1 MHELFLTAAVP
12 GEHVKEALKIL
23 QGLCAMPPAH
33 KYQRVLTYEGPN
45 AQLVPIP
52 AARVQNRRPQDRE
65 VWNELNKQLVRQSHY
80 ITLTFAT
87 EKGEFGIG
95 ADVGAVEGQAVE
107 KPAIDLEEARGTLH
121 FYDYPDPPHPSRP
134 VNSRLVIHIPD
145 EPKLPSLL
153 RSIKY
158 THHSQSLREIYNF
171 YRDNV
176 TFTLSRELQRRQQD
190 GVMGTEG
197 SVPQASSDIR
207 DYIPF
212 DGENKWVLKASVEVT
227 DEKEGP
233 LVQRGIEEL
242 LKVQSDLAGLYE
254 FSILDRAVLDTRVPA
269 FLEQLRRR

>member
-12 GEHVKEALKIL
+12 GEHVKEALKVL
-23 QGLCAMPPAH
+23 QGVCAMPPAH
-33 KYQRVLTYEGPN
+33 KVERVLTYEGPP

-65 VWNELNKQLVRQSHY
+65 VWSELNKQLVRQSHY
-80 ITLTFAT
+80 ITLAFLA

-95 ADVGAVEGQAVE
+95 AGVGGDDQVV
-107 KPAIDLEEARGTLH
+107 KPIIDLEEARGTLH
-121 FYDYPDPPHPSRP
+121 FYDYPEPPHPSRP
-134 VNSRLVIHIPD
+134 VNSRLVVHIPD

-158 THHSQSLREIYNF
+158 THHSESLREIYNF

-176 TFTLSRELQRRQQD
+176 TFTLSRQLQRKQQD
-190 GVMGTEG
+190 GVMETEG
-197 SVPQASSDIR
+197 SVLQASSDIR

-212 DGENKWVLKASVEVT
+212 DAENKWVLRASVEVT

-242 LKVQSDLAGLYE
+242 LKVQSDLAGLYD

>member
-23 QGLCAMPPAH
+23 QGLCAMPPVH
-33 KYQRVLTYEGPN
+33 KFERILTYEGPN

-65 VWNELNKQLVRQSHY
+65 VWNELNKQLVRQSHF
-80 ITLTFAT
+80 ITLAFAA
-87 EKGEFGIG
+87 EKGEFGAG
-95 ADVGAVEGQAVE
+95 AGVGAGEDQAE
-107 KPAIDLEEARGTLH
+107 KPVIDLEEARGTLH
-121 FYDYPDPPHPSRP
+121 FYDYPEPPHPSRP
-134 VNSRLVIHIPD
+134 VNSRLVVHIPD

-158 THHSQSLREIYNF
+158 THHSESLREIYNS

-176 TFTLSRELQRRQQD
+176 TFTLSRELQRKAQD
-190 GVMGTEG
+190 GVTGAQG
-197 SVPQASSDIR
+197 GVLQASSDLR
-207 DYIPF
+207 DYVPF
-212 DGENKWVLKASVEVT
+212 DGENKWVLRASVEVT

-233 LVQRGIEEL
+233 LLQRGIEEL
-242 LKVQSDLAGLYE
+242 LRVQTDLEGVYE
-254 FSILDRAVLDTRVPA
+254 FSVLDRSVLDTRVPA

>member
-33 KYQRVLTYEGPN
+33 SYQRVLTYEGPS

-80 ITLTFAT
+80 ITLAFAA
-87 EKGEFGIG
+87 EKGEFG
-95 ADVGAVEGQAVE
+95 VGAEERAGE
-107 KPAIDLEEARGTLH
+107 KMVIDLEEARGTLH
-121 FYDYPDPPHPSRP
+121 FYDYPEPPHPSRP

-158 THHSQSLREIYNF
+158 THYSQSLREIYNF

-176 TFTLSRELQRRQQD
+176 TFTLSRELQRKQQN
-190 GVMGTEG
+190 GVIDVEG
-197 SVPQASSDIR
+197 STPQASSDIR

-212 DGENKWVLKASVEVT
+212 DGENKWVLRASVEVT